1 MRSILYI
8 SLVAIIC
15 LSVGDIGQNSSS
27 TYRSFVDGYHGFYKV
42 AVAETEDVLPYE
54 NYTLNINVGEE
65 IVWINDDQ
73 SDTLTIIS
81 EQESWKG
88 DEAVL
93 ESKGGK
99 FSHIFNNSGT
109 FTVYIK
115 QYRDHPKQTIIVS
128 GTDIPV
134 PAHTDTPVP
143 TYTDT
148 PVPAHTDTPVPTY
161 TVGKVSIS
169 TNQILMPLNILRNI
183 KMTIII
189 TFVIVILYFLVKI

>member
-1 MRSILYI
+1 MRPILYI
-8 SLVAIIC
+8 FLIVIIY
-15 LSVGDIGQNSSS
+15 LSVGDIDQNSSS
-27 TYRSFVDGYHGFYKV
+27 TYRSFIDGYHGFYNV
-42 AVAETEDVLPYE
+42 AVAETEDILPYE

-73 SDTLTIIS
+73 SDAITIIS
-81 EQESWKG
+81 EQELWKD

-99 FSHIFNNSGT
+99 FSHIFNNSGM
-109 FTVYIK
+109 FTVYMK

-128 GTDIPV
+128 GM
-134 PAHTDTPVP
+134 DTPVP

-148 PVPAHTDTPVPTY
+148 PVPMYTDTPVPTR

-169 TNQILMPLNILRNI
+169 TRPILMTLNILRNI
-183 KMTIII
+183 KMTVMT
-189 TFVIVILYFLVKI
+189 TFIIVILYFLIKGRDE